1 RAQQNKTLPAYL
13 KVNDVICQRCYNG
26 IVVRPLAVM
35 KEHAQSAGIEDYPDI
50 VVDTQ
55 EDILEIMSFSNV
67 IKFMTEV
74 LYRHEVTQKLSVF
87 RTFEEFRT
95 CIEAKDR
102 RLKAFFDE
110 LVLSANLS
118 QKKHKSYPKIMSQ
131 LLLV

>member
-1 RAQQNKTLPAYL
+1 M
-13 KVNDVICQRCYNG
+13 ICQRCYNG

-35 KEHAQSAGIEDYPDI
+35 KEHAQSAGIEDYLDT

-55 EDILEIMSFSNV
+55 EDILEVMSFSNV

-74 LYRHEVTQKLSVF
+74 LYQRKVTQKLLTF
-87 RTFEEFRT
+87 WIFEEFRT
-95 CIEAKDR
+95 CMEAKDR
-102 RLKAFFDE
+102 HLKAFFDK

-118 QKKHKSYPKIMSQ
+118 QKKCESYPKIMSQ